1 MLLLN
6 TFCLDGDYKGESCF
20 VLRRNFHGGYQTVSR
35 IIRQTFQWVQRHQ
48 RTEKESMGKSS
59 CRMWLGRCCHG
70 PTVIRKDKKKF
81 NVRRKNSK
89 GPSGSGAA
97 DMSAQQ
103 EDFKDMAYLSWLAP
117 FVKLRQ
123 TKSNMNFKA
132 MTSAARA
139 DKLMSVSENE
149 GGESEEE
156 ESTVSVVDVEPLEPL
171 DDNETLE
178 NEDETTTNRD
188 RLLKSVEQL
197 QVES

>member
-1 MLLLN
+1 MEDVA
-6 TFCLDGDYKGESCF
+6 TA
-20 VLRRNFHGGYQTVSR
+20 
-35 IIRQTFQWVQRHQ
+35 QRLF
-48 RTEKESMGKSS
+48 EN
-59 CRMWLGRCCHG
+59 
-70 PTVIRKDKKKF
+70 IKKKF

-178 NEDETTTNRD
+178 NEDETTTNKTGKSKVSRKSSKVSETTQ
-188 RLLKSVEQL
+188 RLKWHQKKKT
-197 QVES
+197 

>member
-20 VLRRNFHGGYQTVSR
+20 VFRRNFHGGYQTVSR
-35 IIRQTFQWVQRHQ
+35 IIRQICQRVQRHQ
-48 RTEKESMGKSS
+48 RSKKNAWEKVVAECGLEDVATAQ
-59 CRMWLGRCCHG
+59 RLFEN
-70 PTVIRKDKKKF
+70 IKKKF

-139 DKLMSVSENE
+139 DKA
-149 GGESEEE
+149 
-156 ESTVSVVDVEPLEPL
+156 P
-171 DDNETLE
+171 
-178 NEDETTTNRD
+178 
-188 RLLKSVEQL
+188 
-197 QVES
+197 

>member
-1 MLLLN
+1 
-6 TFCLDGDYKGESCF
+6 
-20 VLRRNFHGGYQTVSR
+20 
-35 IIRQTFQWVQRHQ
+35 
-48 RTEKESMGKSS
+48 
-59 CRMWLGRCCHG
+59 
-70 PTVIRKDKKKF
+70 
-81 NVRRKNSK
+81 
-89 GPSGSGAA
+89 
-97 DMSAQQ
+97 MSAQQ

-178 NEDETTTNRD
+178 YEDETTTNRD